1 MYNWIDF
8 GICLVYVYIFEEI
21 RHIGNLWCC
30 WILIALVVFLDF
42 NFWSTVLVIQFVS
55 CFTIYI
61 LYITQKQQLKN
72 LCRQILIIFK
82 PYENSLKFNLCH
94 FIFKEIGQSNFQ
106 KCISVAFLCDFSIFF
121 TCLTN
126 WYIFQIL
133 LRPLC
138 H

>member
-8 GICLVYVYIFEEI
+8 GICLGYVYYIFEEI
-21 RHIGNLWCC
+21 RHIDNLWCC

-72 LCRQILIIFK
+72 LCRQILILLK
-82 PYENSLKFNLCH
+82 PYENSLKLNFEPFHLKKLDNL
-94 FIFKEIGQSNFQ
+94 
-106 KCISVAFLCDFSIFF
+106 ISKSAFLWHFCVISAFFSPVLLIDTFF
-121 TCLTN
+121 K
-126 WYIFQIL
+126 YY
-133 LRPLC
+133 
-138 H
+138 